1 MHARRTTTILLALC
15 LIAAGCSGGSGS
27 SGKAGKPA
35 AQSIKVWIMQPGTPA
50 LEQFFTGA
58 ERDFEAANPG
68 RTVDITFVQ
77 WAQAHQQFVSSLGA
91 GTLPDLAEMGTTWNP
106 EFAAVG
112 ALGEVG
118 AGGDGYV
125 PALLDSATVDGKRYG
140 LPWYAGARAFI
151 YRKDVLA
158 SLGLQPPTT
167 WDELVTVGREIRKK
181 TDLDAFGVFGK
192 GTHIFLPMI
201 WQAGGEIATQ
211 KDGRWTA
218 AIDSPE
224 AVRAIQFYSDL
235 FSKEKFA
242 PAGALNWNSL
252 DVRSAFANG
261 DLAMM
266 VGGAWDVEAILK
278 SKPELQDKIG
288 TSLLPAGPAGKREA
302 FAGGS
307 NLAIFESSR
316 NKALARQFADFLLA
330 PERVRDF
337 SAQLGF
343 LPGSTAGLKASAA
356 TEDALHTP
364 FRTQL
369 EQYSRSYPASP
380 KWGTFEGENL
390 FVTAVQEVMQG
401 KKTAAEA
408 LKAVAQRM
416 NEGFAAA

>member
-1 MHARRTTTILLALC
+1 MHARRTTTILLVLC
-15 LIAAGCSGGSGS
+15 LVAAGCKGGSG
-27 SGKAGKPA
+27 GQTEPA
-35 AQSIKVWIMQPGTPA
+35 AEAIKVWIMQPGSPA
-50 LEQFFTGA
+50 LEQFFTDA
-58 ERDFEAANPG
+58 EREFEAANAG

-112 ALGEVG
+112 ALGEVETD
-118 AGGDGYV
+118 GGDYV
-125 PALLDSATVDGKRYG
+125 QALLDSATVGGKRYG

-167 WDELVTVGREIRKK
+167 WEELVAAGREIQRRS
-181 TDLDAFGVFGK
+181 DLDAFGVYGK
-192 GTHIFLPMI
+192 GTHVFLPMI
-201 WQAGGEIATQ
+201 WQAGGEIAIQ

-218 AIDSPE
+218 AVDSPE
-224 AVRAIQFYSDL
+224 AVRAIQFYADL
-235 FSKEKFA
+235 FAKEKFA

-278 SKPELQDKIG
+278 AKPDLQDKIG
-288 TSLLPAGPAGKREA
+288 TSLLPAGPAGRRDA

-307 NLAIFESSR
+307 NLAIFEQSEH
-316 NKALARQFADFLLA
+316 KALARAFADFLLA

-337 SAQLGF
+337 SSQLGF
-343 LPGSTAGLKASAA
+343 LPGTTAGLQAA
-356 TEDALHTP
+356 AQGEDPVHAP

-369 EQYSRSYPASP
+369 EQHSRAYPASP
-380 KWGTFEGENL
+380 QWGTFEGENL

-408 LKAVAQRM
+408 MKAVAQRM